1 MVSEGR
7 ARKEIA
13 KRDTSFESLYK
24 SNREQLE
31 NKYKKI
37 LALLDE
43 KQKRIAVANDVI
55 NLGLRV
61 TTASR
66 LTGLTRATIYKGI
79 AEIKSGKISED
90 RIRKKGGGRKKLGEK
105 NPELVKEL
113 ENLIEPYTIG
123 DPMSPLRWTSKSL
136 RQLSAALL
144 DKGIKV
150 SHRVV
155 GTILV
160 TLKYSL
166 QANSKR
172 LHGKDNPDRDEQFKY
187 INKQVIEFLSAKN
200 PVISVDTKKKELV
213 GNYKNAGREW
223 SSKGKALQVN
233 DHDFGTSKAIPYG
246 VYDIGDNTGYVNVGI
261 DHDTA
266 EFAVESLRQWWNQIG
281 CHTYK
286 NADQLLICA
295 DAGGS
300 NGYRLRLWK
309 YELQKLA
316 NEIGLNIQV
325 CHFPPGTSKW
335 NKIEHRLFS
344 FITKNWRGKPLISY
358 EVILNLISATKTTK
372 GLSVKA
378 RLDNNHYPKKIKV
391 TETEFKSINLAPHSF
406 HGDWNYNINKS

>member
-1 MVSEGR
+1 MITKSK
-7 ARKEIA
+7 ARKKVA
-13 KRDTSFESLYK
+13 KPAQSFESLYK
-24 SNREQLE
+24 LNREDIE
-31 NKYKKI
+31 KKYKKI
-37 LALLDE
+37 LPLLNE
-43 KQKRIAVANDVI
+43 KQKRITVANDVMT
-55 NLGLRV
+55 LGLRV

-66 LTGLTRATIYKGI
+66 LTGLTRVTIYKGI
-79 AEIKSGKISED
+79 AEIKAGKINEG
-90 RIRKKGGGRKKLGEK
+90 RIRRKGGGRKKLSES

-113 ENLIEPYTIG
+113 ESLIEPHTIG

-144 DKGIKV
+144 EKGINV

-155 GTILV
+155 GTILIS
-160 TLKYSL
+160 LKYSL

-172 LHGKDNPDRDEQFKY
+172 LHGKDNPDRNEQFEY
-187 INKQVIEFLSAKN
+187 INKQVTEFLSAKN

-213 GNYKNAGREW
+213 GNYKNAGKEL
-223 SSKGKALQVN
+223 SPKGKPVLVK
-233 DHDFGTSKAIPYG
+233 DHDFGDTKAIPYG

-261 DHDTA
+261 NHDTG
-266 EFAVESLRQWWNQIG
+266 EFAVESIRQWWNQMG
-281 CHTYK
+281 CNTYK
-286 NADQLLICA
+286 NATQLLICA

-344 FITKNWRGKPLISY
+344 FITKNWRGKPLVDY
-358 EVILNLISATKTTK
+358 EVILNLISATKTKK
-372 GLSVKA
+372 GLTVQA

-391 TETEFKSINLAPHSF
+391 TDAEFKSINLKPHSF
-406 HGDWNYNINKS
+406 HGEWNYNVNKL

>member
-1 MVSEGR
+1 MVSKR
-7 ARKEIA
+7 KVRKEIT
-13 KRDTSFESLYK
+13 KPDQSFESLYK
-24 SNREQLE
+24 SNRKQLE
-31 NKYKKI
+31 KKYKQT

-43 KQKRIAVANDVI
+43 KQKRITVANDVI

-61 TTASR
+61 TTASK

-79 AEIKSGKISED
+79 AEIKSGEIDED
-90 RIRKKGGGRKKLGEK
+90 RIRRKGGGRKKLGES
-105 NPELVKEL
+105 NPELVNEL
-113 ENLIEPYTIG
+113 EGLIEPYTIG

-144 DKGIKV
+144 ERGIKI

-155 GTILV
+155 GNILV

-172 LHGKDNPDRDEQFKY
+172 LHGKDNPDRDEQFQY
-187 INKQVIEFLSAKN
+187 INKQVTEFLSAKN

-213 GNYKNAGREW
+213 GNYKNAGKEW
-223 SSKGKALQVN
+223 SPKGKPVQVK
-233 DHDFGTSKAIPYG
+233 DHDFGKSKAIPYG
-246 VYDIGDNTGYVNVGI
+246 IYDIADNSGYVNVGI
-261 DHDTA
+261 NHDTA
-266 EFAVESLRQWWNQIG
+266 EFAVESIRQWWNQMG

-286 NADQLLICA
+286 NSDQLLICA

-316 NEIGLNIQV
+316 NETGLNIQV

-378 RLDNNHYPKKIKV
+378 RQDNNYYPTKVKV
-391 TETEFKSINLAPHSF
+391 TDTEFKSINLAPHFF
-406 HGDWNYNINKS
+406 HGEWNYNINKS